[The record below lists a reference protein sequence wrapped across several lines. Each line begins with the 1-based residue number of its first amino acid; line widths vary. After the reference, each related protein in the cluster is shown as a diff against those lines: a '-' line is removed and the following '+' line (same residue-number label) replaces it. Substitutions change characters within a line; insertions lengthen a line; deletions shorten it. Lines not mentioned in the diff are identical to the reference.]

1 MPSKNVGNGST
12 QEKILQE
19 SMRLFLE
26 RGYHGTSIDDITRAA
41 GITKGAL
48 YWHFKNKEELLTRIV
63 EEYEKRFLNN
73 LILTVEAVKGGVLD
87 KFEKYIHFNS
97 AFAYYNRELCVSFE
111 TLAAELVG
119 THDGIEPEFRRI
131 YNKYQA
137 FLSDMI
143 MQGKKEGV
151 FKEELDPNLS
161 ALTIMAIQHGALFQW
176 SMNRDVINGEIF
188 VKTFKKIMLC
198 GLKSGL

>member
-143 MQGKKEGV
+143 MQGKKEEALD
-151 FKEELDPNLS
+151 FWKRALELDSSNETLLNKVS
-161 ALTIMAIQHGALFQW
+161 TGAI
-176 SMNRDVINGEIF
+176 
-188 VKTFKKIMLC
+188 
-198 GLKSGL
+198 